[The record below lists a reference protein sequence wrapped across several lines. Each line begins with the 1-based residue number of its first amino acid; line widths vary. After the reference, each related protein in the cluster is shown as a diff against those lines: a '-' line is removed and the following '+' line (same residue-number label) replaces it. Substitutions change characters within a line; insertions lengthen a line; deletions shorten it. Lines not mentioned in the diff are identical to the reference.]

1 MAANPILSFYGD
13 DFTGSTDAMEVLA
26 SNNMDTML
34 FLRIPT
40 KADIEATRGAFAAI
54 GIAGMSRSKDVEW
67 MDGHLPEVFDSLAQ
81 VAAPICHYKVCSTF
95 DSSPRIG
102 NIGRAIQIGRERL
115 HSSGATPL
123 VVGAPALKRYTV
135 FGQLF
140 ASVGTEHYRIDRHP
154 TMSVHPVTP
163 MDEADLR
170 LHLQRQAPLR
180 VGLFDV
186 VSQRA
191 DNANELYAERTMQ
204 NDVVLIDVFDAAS
217 QECAGRLLWQQACA
231 RPLFCVGSSGVEYA
245 LASHWRATG
254 QHRVG
259 PRSWTTDPVK
269 QIIAVSGSCSP
280 VTAAQIDAAEADGF
294 LCLRADVCSLLDDGS
309 REVELGR
316 MESASLQA
324 LAEGRSVL
332 IYTARGP
339 KDPAL
344 NAVSTFIAENRL
356 DSAVALSD
364 KGRELGRLLRR
375 LADASGV
382 SRLAVAGGD
391 TSGHVVD
398 AFGLSALTMR
408 ATLAPG
414 GPLCSGYVEAGKPPT
429 IEIALKGGQIGGPR
443 YFSSV
448 REGRNLD

>member
-1 MAANPILSFYGD
+1 MAAHTILSFYGD

-26 SNNMDTML
+26 SNNVDTML
-34 FLRIPT
+34 FLRVPT
-40 KADIEATRGAFAAI
+40 KADIEAARGAYAAI

-67 MDGHLPEVFDSLAQ
+67 MDSHLPEVFDSLAQ

-95 DSSPRIG
+95 DSSPKIG

-140 ASVGTEHYRIDRHP
+140 ASVGMEHYRIDRHP

-191 DNANELYAERTMQ
+191 DNANELYAEKTEE

-217 QECAGRLLWQQACA
+217 QEYAGRLLWQQARA
-231 RPLFCVGSSGVEYA
+231 QPLFCVGSSGVEYA
-245 LASHWRATG
+245 LASHWRVTG
-254 QHRVG
+254 QNQVG
-259 PRSWTTDPVK
+259 PRSWTAEPVK

-309 REVELGR
+309 RAVELR
-316 MESASLQA
+316 RLESASLQS

-339 KDPAL
+339 NDPAL
-344 NAVSTFIAENRL
+344 NAVSAFIAENRL

-375 LADASGV
+375 LSDASGV

-414 GPLCSGYVEAGKPPT
+414 GPLCWGHVEAGKPPT
-429 IEIALKGGQIGGPR
+429 IEIALKGGQIGGRR